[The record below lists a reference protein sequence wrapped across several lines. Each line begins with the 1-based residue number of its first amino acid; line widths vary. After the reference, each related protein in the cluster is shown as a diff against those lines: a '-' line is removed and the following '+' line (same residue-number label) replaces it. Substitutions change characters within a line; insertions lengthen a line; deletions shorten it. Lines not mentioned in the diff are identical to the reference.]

1 MRGYLTFTSTEV
13 YPIHA
18 LEKGQTDMRTYT
30 ISELAA
36 EFGITPR
43 AIRFYE
49 DEELIKPTRH
59 GQSRIYSPRDRAR
72 LALILRGKRVGFSL
86 VEIKEMLDLY
96 DINDGQATQLKFSIK
111 KFSERIN
118 ALERQ
123 RADIE
128 HALEELRAGR
138 ARLELMLAEKEPH
151 RRPSEEPHG
160 RLIGFSVNAGD

>member
-1 MRGYLTFTSTEV
+1 MQTF
-13 YPIHA
+13 
-18 LEKGQTDMRTYT
+18 T

-49 DEELIKPTRH
+49 DEALIKPTRQ

-72 LALILRGKRVGFSL
+72 LQLILRGKRVGFSL
-86 VEIKEMLDLY
+86 DEIREMLDLY
-96 DINDGQATQLKFSIK
+96 DVRDGQATQLAYTVK

-128 HALEELRAGR
+128 HSLEELRAGR
-138 ARLELMLAEKEPH
+138 ARLEVLLSQKGHKAPANDDE
-151 RRPSEEPHG
+151 HG
-160 RLIGFSVNAGD
+160 RLIGFSMNSGARD

>member
-1 MRGYLTFTSTEV
+1 LFQICIFS
-13 YPIHA
+13 
-18 LEKGQTDMRTYT
+18 

-36 EFGITPR
+36 QFGITPR

-49 DEELIKPTRH
+49 DEELIKPTRQ
-59 GQSRIYSPRDRAR
+59 GQTRIYSARDRAR

-96 DINDGQATQLKFSIK
+96 DLKDGQATQLSYSIK

-123 RADIE
+123 QADIE
-128 HALEELRAGR
+128 QALGELRAGR
-138 ARLELMLAEKEPH
+138 ARLELMLAGK
-151 RRPSEEPHG
+151 RPNRQPADEEHG
-160 RLIGFSVNAGD
+160 RLIGFGMNSGARD

>member
-1 MRGYLTFTSTEV
+1 
-13 YPIHA
+13 
-18 LEKGQTDMRTYT
+18 MRTYT

-49 DEELIKPTRH
+49 DEELIKPTRQ
-59 GQSRIYSPRDRAR
+59 GQQRIYAPRDRAR

-86 VEIKEMLDLY
+86 TELKEMLDLY
-96 DINDGQATQLKFSIK
+96 DLKDGQATQLAYSIK

-128 HALEELRAGR
+128 HSLDELRAGR
-138 ARLELMLAEKEPH
+138 ARLELMLAGKQSTRSWGDEGSEKGP
-151 RRPSEEPHG
+151 G
-160 RLIGFSVNAGD
+160 RLIGYGLNSEAAE